1 MDASIT
7 TLRILLVEDSEDDME
22 LICNELAQGGF
33 RIDCKRVETAAALQH
48 ALEQWRWD
56 VVICD
61 HNLPAL
67 DSTAALEIVQ
77 KAHEKMP
84 FIIVSGMIPE
94 EQGVAS
100 MFNGARDFIGK
111 ESLSRL
117 VPVVRREMREVALRS
132 DLGKAQE
139 ILYRL
144 AHFDRLT
151 GLPNRE
157 HLFQH
162 LAAIMTDDGQD
173 SPFAV
178 FLIDLNRFRNITRSL
193 GIQAG
198 NKVLL
203 DMAERLCAVF
213 GEEGFIARYG
223 ADRFVAVVPYL
234 VHESQ
239 AERVAT
245 MIHSSL
251 DRAFITQVNELFI
264 TASIGM
270 GFYPRDGRAPEDLM
284 ENVESALY
292 GAKAPGGRGYQAY
305 RAELGGD
312 GKARLAM
319 ESSLYRA
326 LGKNEFLLHYQPQFD
341 LRNKRMI
348 GAEALIRWRH
358 PESGLIPPD
367 AFIPILED
375 TGLIVP
381 VGEWILH
388 TACAQNKQW
397 QEAGLPPV
405 RVAVNLSA
413 TQFQQPGLVGSVRAA
428 LQVSGLS
435 PEYLELEI
443 TENIA
448 VHNEES
454 VIAVLG
460 ELRALGIRIA
470 IDDFGTGYSSLSYL
484 KRFPIDKLKIDQ
496 SFVRDYQ
503 PSAPDDGIIRAI
515 IAMARSLN
523 LKVIAEGVETLEQAD
538 FLRANGCDE
547 VQGYFYGKPMPG
559 GELAALMGRGA
570 EVHPASMEAL
580 PGDMEETVS
589 GID

>member
-33 RIDCKRVETAAALQH
+33 RIECKRVETAAALRQ
-48 ALEQWRWD
+48 ALDHGVWD
-56 VVICD
+56 VLICD

-67 DSTAALEIVQ
+67 DSTTALEIVQ

-84 FIIVSGMIPE
+84 FIIVSGMIAE

-132 DLGKAQE
+132 DLGRAQE

-144 AHFDRLT
+144 AHFDHLT

-162 LAAIMTDDGQD
+162 LASIMADEGQD
-173 SPFAV
+173 THFAV

-198 NKVLL
+198 NKVLI
-203 DMAERLCAVF
+203 DMAERLCSVF
-213 GEEGFIARYG
+213 GEDGFIGRYG
-223 ADRFVAVVPYL
+223 ADHFVAVVPYL
-234 VHESQ
+234 ASESQ
-239 AERVAT
+239 AEQVAT
-245 MIHSSL
+245 VIHASL
-251 DRAFITQVNELFI
+251 DRAFVTHVNELFV
-264 TASIGM
+264 TASIGV
-270 GFYPRDGRAPEDLM
+270 GFYPKDGRTPEDLM

-292 GAKAPGGRGYQAY
+292 GAKAFGGRGYQAY
-305 RAELGGD
+305 KAGLGGD

-326 LGKNEFLLHYQPQFD
+326 LGKNEFMLHYQPQFD
-341 LRNKRMI
+341 LRSKRMI
-348 GAEALIRWRH
+348 GAEALIRWHH
-358 PESGLIPPD
+358 PELGMISPC
-367 AFIPILED
+367 AFVPLLED

-388 TACAQNKQW
+388 AACAQNKQW
-397 QEAGLPPV
+397 QDAGLPPV

-413 TQFQQPGLVGSVRAA
+413 TQFQQPGLVHSVRTA
-428 LQVSGLS
+428 LQASGLS

-454 VIAVLG
+454 VIAVLE
-460 ELRALGIRIA
+460 ELRALGIQIA

-503 PSAPDDGIIRAI
+503 PSTPDDWIIRAI

-523 LKVIAEGVETLEQAD
+523 LKVIAEGVETREQSD
-538 FLRANGCDE
+538 FLRVNGCDE
-547 VQGYFYGKPMPG
+547 VQGYFYGKPMA
-559 GELAALMGRGA
+559 ENDIAALMGRA
-570 EVHPASMEAL
+570 AKANRSFCDAMV
-580 PGDMEETVS
+580 
-589 GID
+589 